1 MRTDG
6 TEAEEIR
13 RDGSDGVRKEMKN
26 RDVMTMAD
34 RLAEEGEMTRRQT
47 MMEAMTEIRIG
58 DHVAGLDV
66 L

>member
-13 RDGSDGVRKEMKN
+13 RDGSDGVRKEMKK

-34 RLAEEGEMTRRQT
+34 CLAEEGETTRRQKV
-47 MMEAMTEIRIG
+47 MEVMTKIRIG